1 MVLPTLPLKK
11 QATRAFRTEY
21 QSLTV
26 AVVALSVDLIY
37 SMNALPTPFNQTL
50 GCQSIVIIK
59 FFLSMDGSRSHTG
72 QGHTQ
77 VNVIA
82 I

>member
-1 MVLPTLPLKK
+1 MVLPTMPLKK

-21 QSLTV
+21 QTLTV

-37 SMNALPTPFNQTL
+37 SMNTILTSLNQTL

-59 FFLSMDGSRSHTG
+59 CFIDGRFKVTHRSMS
-72 QGHTQ
+72 
-77 VNVIA
+77 
-82 I
+82 